1 MNNFN
6 NLNHLIEIALYE
18 DLLDIGDITSEAIFK
33 DESYAYKLIA
43 KDNGILC
50 GIDIFIAVMQYVDDK
65 INIKKFF
72 NDKDII
78 NKGDIVADVSGHVIS
93 ILKAERTALNFISHL
108 SAIATKTAVFVKES
122 KGRVTILD
130 TRKTLPGYREL
141 QKYAVL
147 CGGGKNH
154 RMGLYDT
161 VLIKDNHSDAAGGIT
176 SAVERVKDKWGNK
189 YKIEVE
195 ARNID
200 EVKEAVKCNVGRIM
214 LDNMSN
220 EDMKKAVDYIGGVI
234 ETEASGNMNLQR
246 IHDVSLTGVNF
257 ISFGEL
263 TNSVKA
269 FDFSLKEIK
278 TENGAHD

>member
-6 NLNHLIEIALYE
+6 NLNQLIEMALYE

-33 DESYAYKLIA
+33 DEVYSYKLIA
-43 KDNGILC
+43 KDSGILC
-50 GIDIFIAVMQYVDDK
+50 GIDIFIAVMKYVDNK
-65 INIKKFF
+65 INIIKFF
-72 NDKDII
+72 NDKDPI
-78 NKGDIVADVSGHVIS
+78 NTGDIIAEVGGPVIS

-122 KGRVTILD
+122 KGRANILD
-130 TRKTLPGYREL
+130 TRKTLPGYRQL
-141 QKYAVL
+141 QKYAVQ

-154 RMGLYDT
+154 RMGLYDSI
-161 VLIKDNHSDAAGGIT
+161 LIKDNHIDAAGGVT
-176 SAVERVKDKWGNK
+176 KAVERVKEMWGGK

-200 EVKEAVKCNVGRIM
+200 EVKEAAKCNVDRIM

-220 EDMKKAVDYIGGVI
+220 SDMQEAVNYIAGKI

-246 IHDVSLTGVNF
+246 IDEVSETGVNF

-263 TNSVKA
+263 TNSAKA
-269 FDFSLKEIK
+269 FDFSLKEIRS
-278 TENGAHD
+278 A

>member
-6 NLNHLIEIALYE
+6 NLNQLIEMALYE
-18 DLLDIGDITSEAIFK
+18 DLLNIGDITSEAIFK
-33 DESYAYKLIA
+33 DELYSYKLIA
-43 KDNGILC
+43 KDSGVLC
-50 GIDIFIAVMQYVDDK
+50 GIDIFIAVMKYVDDK

-72 NDKDII
+72 NDKDTI
-78 NKGDIVADVSGHVIS
+78 NKGDIVADISGPVIS

-108 SAIATKTAVFVKES
+108 SGIATKTAIFVKES
-122 KGRVTILD
+122 NGRATILD

-161 VLIKDNHSDAAGGIT
+161 ILIKDNHSDAVAGIT
-176 SAVERVKDKWGNK
+176 NAVERVKARWGNK

-195 ARNID
+195 TRNID
-200 EVKEAVKCNVGRIM
+200 EVKEAAKCNVDRIM

-220 EDMKKAVDYIGGVI
+220 SEMKEAVDYIEGKI

-278 TENGAHD
+278 TGDA